1 MGHTFICVYNAYI
14 FLYVLIIYVGKCMH
28 TDMRVL
34 NYMHTPGVRVFECVF
49 VFVISKKNSDLIYA
63 H

>member
-1 MGHTFICVYNAYI
+1 
-14 FLYVLIIYVGKCMH
+14 MH